1 MISKIQMPQIQK
13 IQKITI
19 HTFGWLTFLL
29 LPLISGPHGTIFDDF
44 HIGPPETRGLISSV
58 LLVLFFY
65 FNFYLLIPEFFNSK
79 KYFWWGVI
87 IMFSFFVILIVPG
100 LLVPDI
106 FKDFHG
112 KPPHGFDQNLPPFE
126 HRHPHE
132 EFDIFRQL
140 QFQET
145 LLKFILILVL
155 STFFRLNLLWKKSR
169 EEKQNA
175 ELNYL
180 KSQVSPHFL
189 YNTLNVIYAQAL
201 ENSPDT
207 PDTIVK
213 LSEVMRYVTTEIK
226 NDLVTIQSE
235 ILQLQNYIDL
245 LKLRFA
251 DTVQINFNSD
261 ISTCTDIKV
270 PPLLFLPILEVAV
283 SNGVIATERNTI
295 DITVRTPNVHKLSFQ
310 VNFKQVND
318 SLKKDDIRALLSN
331 VSRRLEL
338 EMNDSH
344 QLEIDLI
351 DSKCSIELIL
361 KF

>member
-1 MISKIQMPQIQK
+1 MNSKFQMPQIQK
-13 IQKITI
+13 IQKMTI

-58 LLVLFFY
+58 LLILFFY

-79 KYFWWGVI
+79 KYFWWGAI
-87 IMFSFFVILIVPG
+87 ILFSFFVILIIPG
-100 LLVPDI
+100 LLVPDN
-106 FKDFHG
+106 FKDFQG
-112 KPPHGFDQNLPPFE
+112 KPPHEFDHRFPSFE
-126 HRHPHE
+126 HRHPHK
-132 EFDIFRQL
+132 EFDIFRQF

-155 STFFRLNLLWKKSR
+155 STFFRMNLLWKKSR
-169 EEKQNA
+169 EEKQNV

-235 ILQLQNYIDL
+235 ISQLQNYIDL

-251 DTVQINFNSD
+251 DTVQINFNSA
-261 ISTCTDIKV
+261 ISANTDIKV
-270 PPLLFLPILEVAV
+270 PPLLFLPILEIAV
-283 SNGVIATERNTI
+283 SNGVVTTERNII
-295 DITVRTPNVHKLSFQ
+295 DITVISPDVHKLSFR
-310 VNFKQVND
+310 VNFKQMND
-318 SLKKDDIRALLSN
+318 SLKKNDIYTSLSN

-338 EMNDSH
+338 EMYDSYH
-344 QLEIDLI
+344 LEIDQI